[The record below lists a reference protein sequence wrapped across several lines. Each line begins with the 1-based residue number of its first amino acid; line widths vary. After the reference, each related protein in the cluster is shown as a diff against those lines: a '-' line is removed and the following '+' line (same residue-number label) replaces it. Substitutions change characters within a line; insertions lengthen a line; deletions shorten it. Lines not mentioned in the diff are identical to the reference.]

1 MTAPLGYKRAD
12 RPIFARYSGCRGV
25 FAWVFLLGN
34 LTLTRGFLTG
44 NWKLET
50 IKMIRVEHFE
60 DSTDLAR
67 GIQAG
72 DADVY
77 AAFFN
82 RLYAPVLERARYLL
96 KNHEDAEDATQ
107 EVFFKAWEKR
117 SKYDPAGGDFVGWF
131 LVLAE
136 RTLLDAYRKRKRLS
150 EIEVTSFETPF
161 EEDSEIL
168 TLSEIIAAPRTDVLD
183 AIVVDETLAAIEA
196 ALLEMTP
203 VYRLTFILYYFEGYS
218 LVEVSEIMRC
228 PYSTSKIRA
237 YRARHQILAI
247 LEEVVSSGFQKK

>member
-1 MTAPLGYKRAD
+1 LQPCNIAGLHH
-12 RPIFARYSGCRGV
+12 IN
-25 FAWVFLLGN
+25 VFLE
-34 LTLTRGFLTG
+34 TG
-44 NWKLET
+44 NYKLET
-50 IKMIRVEHFE
+50 IKMIRIEHFE

-82 RLYAPVLERARYLL
+82 RLYAPVLERARHLL
-96 KNHEDAEDATQ
+96 KNREDAEDATQ
-107 EVFFKAWEKR
+107 EVFIKAWEKR

-131 LVLAE
+131 LILAE

-150 EIEVTSFETPF
+150 EREVTSLETPF
-161 EEDSEIL
+161 EEDNETL
-168 TLSEIIAAPRTDVLD
+168 TLSEILPDTQAAALD
-183 AIVVDETLAAIEA
+183 TMVINEAFAVVEA

-228 PYSTSKIRA
+228 PYSTSKIRV
-237 YRARHQILAI
+237 YRARRQILAI
-247 LEEVVSSGFQKK
+247 LEEVDSGFQKR